1 MFARIG
7 DRAPNL
13 SVSEWVQGRPTN
25 IDKETGNV
33 VLVEV
38 FQVNCPGCFIYGIPQ
53 AVDMYKK
60 YYNNDLRVLG
70 VATAFEDFDK
80 DTLENLKLLLTTGEV
95 IGAPRRVLGEY
106 GRLAP
111 GNKIGYMHSQ

>member
-1 MFARIG
+1 MLARIG
-7 DRAPNL
+7 DGAPNL

-25 IDKETGNV
+25 IDKDTGNV

-80 DTLENLKLLLTTGEV
+80 DTLSNSEIKA
-95 IGAPRRVLGEY
+95 IISR
-106 GRLAP
+106 P
-111 GNKIGYMHSQ
+111 GLINF